1 MTLSLSPFPT
11 YRYLNGTTR
20 LIRSNLEET
29 LSISKRV
36 EVAGSVLLV
45 HGLSSELLC
54 DHVAH
59 DAHHSSTA
67 VVELNIELAG
77 LLLGVEDVAAE
88 IANAVITVVLGGRE
102 PCKLNESEESD
113 DLGKTGGGDGENT
126 VDASGDVGELKV
138 VGGGDVSIENN
149 VVVVDNGADD
159 SSHCNTAV
167 LALDRTTALEG
178 LGLRVKPS
186 KRIKNTKR
194 LSYTKLLSMDRV
206 HGDTFPERA
215 EKTKERKG

>member
-1 MTLSLSPFPT
+1 M
-11 YRYLNGTTR
+11 N
-20 LIRSNLEET
+20 
-29 LSISKRV
+29 K
-36 EVAGSVLLV
+36 A
-45 HGLSSELLC
+45 
-54 DHVAH
+54 
-59 DAHHSSTA
+59 
-67 VVELNIELAG
+67 
-77 LLLGVEDVAAE
+77 
-88 IANAVITVVLGGRE
+88 
-102 PCKLNESEESD
+102 
-113 DLGKTGGGDGENT
+113 GGGDGENT

-167 LALDRTTALEG
+167 LALDRTAALEG

-206 HGDTFPERA
+206 HGDTFPEQESRA
-215 EKTKERKG
+215 NERKKGMSSRVTLREMNIQPKEKEEFTIPGTINRIHAHVWRGLCQRVPEAAKEENNQPRRKTDCYPA